1 VTTGA
6 SHTDIAF
13 LLGETERTVKMHFG
27 SVFKKRCVR
36 DRVHLVLCLTQPC
49 YTQPSGS
56 WIWCRYSLLVRTLD
70 HMLALVLYFGTG
82 FGSRVR
88 GLTW

>member
-1 VTTGA
+1 VGRWSFRLTEPEHEVACAVTTGA

-56 WIWCRYSLLVRTLD
+56 
-70 HMLALVLYFGTG
+70 
-82 FGSRVR
+82 
-88 GLTW
+88 